1 MSSEDWDQ
9 VTVLRKRPPKASAMK
24 TQQAINAAQKQGIPI
39 ETNKKYG
46 AATNKHANTTL
57 NTTKLDRETE
67 ELHHQTVSSDVAK
80 LIQQARQQQAITQK
94 DLATRICE
102 KPQVVNEYESGKAI
116 PNQQVL
122 AKLERALGVKL
133 RGKDKGQP
141 IAPKAPKK
149 WFID

>member
-1 MSSEDWDQ
+1 MSEEWDQ
-9 VTVLRKRPPKASAMK
+9 VTVLRKKPMKASAMK

-46 AATNKHANTTL
+46 AATNKHSATTL

-67 ELHHQTVSSDVAK
+67 ELHHNTVSIDVAK
-80 LIQQARQQQAITQK
+80 LIQQSRQAKGITQK
-94 DLATRICE
+94 ELATKICE

-116 PNQQVL
+116 PNQQIMG
-122 AKLERALGVKL
+122 KLERALGVKL

-141 IAPKAPKK
+141 IEAKPPKK
-149 WFID
+149 